1 MTAPTTLLVDL
12 DGTLVDIRGRR
23 TLELSLVVAGA
34 RRFARVI
41 PPWRFHSTF
50 FGAVRAARSHGS
62 TRTNY
67 EVLERALSEKSGAP
81 RETIAALLRAFI
93 EEDFARSA
101 RHWVPIPGARDLLEH
116 ARASGMRLVL
126 ATNPV
131 WPVRAV
137 RMRLAWAGLDDVDFD
152 FASHSEV
159 MTRSKPQVAYYREL
173 LARIG
178 RRPDECAMIG
188 NDAVKDLPAVE
199 AGIRT
204 FLLRSPGANGRAG
217 APPRDPRLDAWGS
230 FDDARDW
237 ITAMRA
243 DAGTHAPNAGAP
255 RLRALPSPVH
265 AAPAAAR
272 ADTHG
277 EPRQPMAT
285 SANTKTPKLICVTG
299 PDGSGKTTQITKLAE
314 HLEKSGQH
322 KVAAVTIWDL
332 LLDPSC
338 KGKIVF
344 DDPGQVDK
352 YLSILHPTSRALFL
366 YHCFHEALELAK
378 KRGAD
383 VILLNAYWYKYYA
396 TEVAHGGDRALL
408 RQLAGL
414 FPEPSLTFYLDVDP
428 GEAFA
433 RKAMLSGYE
442 TGFANPRSR
451 DAFVA
456 FQDTA
461 HGVLDGLAKELG
473 WVRLDGRTPMARLTE
488 AMTDRIRKE
497 VA

>member
-1 MTAPTTLLVDL
+1 MAAPTTLLVDL
-12 DGTLVDIRGRR
+12 DGTLVDIRARR
-23 TLELSLVVAGA
+23 ALELSLVVAGA
-34 RRFARVI
+34 KRFARVI

-62 TRTNY
+62 THTNY
-67 EVLERALSEKSGAP
+67 EVLERTLSERSGAP
-81 RETIAALLRAFI
+81 RPTIAALLRGFI
-93 EEDFARSA
+93 EEDFSRSA
-101 RHWVPIPGARDLLEH
+101 RHWVPIPGARGLLEH

-152 FASHSEV
+152 FVSHSEV
-159 MTRSKPQVAYYREL
+159 MTRSKPHVAYYREL
-173 LARIG
+173 LTRIG
-178 RRPDECAMIG
+178 RRPEECAMIG

-199 AGIRT
+199 IGIRT
-204 FLLRSPGANGRAG
+204 FLVRSPVANGRTG
-217 APPRDPRLDAWGS
+217 APTRDARLDAWGS
-230 FDDARDW
+230 LDDAREW

-243 DAGTHAPNAGAP
+243 DANTTSGAP
-255 RLRALPSPVH
+255 RLRALPSP
-265 AAPAAAR
+265 APIASER
-272 ADTHG
+272 KH
-277 EPRQPMAT
+277 PMSTTTTA
-285 SANTKTPKLICVTG
+285 KTPKLICVTG

-366 YHCFHEALELAK
+366 YHCFHEALELAR

-442 TGFANPRSR
+442 TGFASPRSR
-451 DAFVA
+451 EAFVA

-488 AMTDRIRKE
+488 AMTDRIMRE